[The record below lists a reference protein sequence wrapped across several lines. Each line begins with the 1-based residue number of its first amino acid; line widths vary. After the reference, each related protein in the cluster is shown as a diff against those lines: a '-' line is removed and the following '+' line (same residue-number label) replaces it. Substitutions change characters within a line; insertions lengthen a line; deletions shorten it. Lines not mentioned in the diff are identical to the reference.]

1 MEKIKEYISPQIRVL
16 EINPV
21 NCLLSASRTDEFGFG
36 DNNGGYED
44 RGEI

>member
-1 MEKIKEYISPQIRVL
+1 MEKMKEYISPKIKVL

-21 NCLLSASRTDEFGFG
+21 NCLLSTSRTGEFGFG